1 MIGLIKS
8 LLSFEQLLGLVFSL
22 KILELLITVLEHLH
36 I

>member
-8 LLSFEQLLGLVFSL
+8 LLSLEQLLGLIFSL
-22 KILELLITVLEHLH
+22 KMLEFFITILEHFH